1 MVLSIGMIVK
11 NEEQYLERCLTAL
24 KPILESIDSEL
35 IIADTGSTDNT
46 VEIAKKFTDNVYH
59 FEWINDF
66 AAARNSTL
74 ERAYG
79 EWYMFID
86 ADEILQDCTD
96 IIRFFKSGEY
106 KKWGSA
112 TFVIRSYADV
122 ADPNKYADSNG
133 YRLTVRRDDVRFVN
147 SVHEGLSP
155 TVSPCRPLDL
165 IADHYGYL
173 FYNNEAINDFARQ
186 KMERN
191 LKMLTAELAERE
203 SKGDVNSPVYDEIA
217 DCYHI
222 LGMPE
227 KALEY
232 VNKGFENVD
241 PDNIYIILYYSHKL
255 TLLHMLKRYDEVIKL
270 SEKYFSKENSVR
282 KTQLATDCYVYGI
295 RGVAFCDLKDYSS
308 AIPNLAMC
316 MELYDAYS
324 SGRLFTEDLLL
335 GSFRVN
341 FPNIKIYYEIFYKC
355 CLREHSYDA
364 VSKMNKLFPLSE
376 CLSDR
381 EYMHTHLMLRVEIME
396 ATGYSKLAD
405 LYYKLDDYNRRELIR
420 ITRWWLFASNKQE
433 QIIKKLGEIV
443 KGDQHLE
450 DTIGIFHSYY
460 VKKDLTPERIGE
472 YIAKYSASE
481 NEDIWCVMMLAG
493 YDITPYITA
502 PNFNASKCICE
513 VFLNYLPG
521 AVELLAS
528 YDVNAI
534 SKDGLEKAASLYGF
548 AMFGALRNKL
558 DISRLFE
565 NFGQIGLNWYN
576 EFPEPETIPDDIR
589 AAMMVSSIA
598 AARRNGDYK
607 RCVSEMRDLAV
618 ACPPLAPIINAYGE
632 IVRGEMNTAVPA
644 VNPEFE
650 MLATQVKQNI
660 RVMMDAGELTEAENT
675 LIELEQLCPSDP
687 EIEKLKD
694 EIYALKAKGA
704 QQ

>member
-1 MVLSIGMIVK
+1 MVLSIGLIVK
-11 NEEQYLERCLTAL
+11 NEEQYLEKCLTAL

-74 ERAYG
+74 ERARG

-86 ADEILQDCTD
+86 ADEILQDCAD

-106 KKWGSA
+106 KKYGSA
-112 TFVIRSYADV
+112 TYIIRSYSDTQ
-122 ADPNKYADSNG
+122 DSEKYADNRNH
-133 YRLTVRRDDVRFVN
+133 RLTVRNSKVRFIN
-147 SVHEGLSP
+147 PVHEALSIIL
-155 TVSPCRPLDL
+155 TPCKNLEL
-165 IADHYGYL
+165 IADHYGYAYYDGGEVNAL
-173 FYNNEAINDFARQ
+173 G
-186 KMERN
+186 KKKTSRN
-191 LKMLTAELAERE
+191 LEILIRELETDKSSGKVRDAL
-203 SKGDVNSPVYDEIA
+203 YDQIA
-217 DCYHI
+217 DCYHV
-222 LGMPE
+222 LGEPE

-232 VNKGFENVD
+232 VNMGFENTD
-241 PDNIYIILYYSHKL
+241 PHSMRMIGYYVHKFALLQYLGHYKDILEL
-255 TLLHMLKRYDEVIKL
+255 GQ
-270 SEKYFSKENSVR
+270 KYFGKDNPAR
-282 KTQLATDCYVYGI
+282 TTTLANDCYAYFSIGMAH
-295 RGVAFCDLKDYSS
+295 RRLGSNFS
-308 AIPNLAMC
+308 AIPC
-316 MELYDAYS
+316 FIKCFELYEKYS
-324 SGRLFTEDLLL
+324 RGELNTPDLLMCTFRM
-335 GSFRVN
+335 SFPV
-341 FPNIKIYYEIFYKC
+341 IKTCYELFYSMC
-355 CLREHSYDA
+355 VSERNYDA
-364 VSKMNKLFPLSE
+364 VSRVNRLFPLSE

-381 EYMHTHLMLRVEIME
+381 DYMHTHLMLRVEIME
-396 ATGYSKLAD
+396 HTGYSKLAD
-405 LYYKLDDYNRRELIR
+405 LYYKLDDYNRKQLIR
-420 ITRWWLFASNKQE
+420 IMRWQFFKTDKHDA
-433 QIIKKLGEIV
+433 IVKKLGELV
-443 KGDQHLE
+443 RGDQHLE
-450 DTIGIFHSYY
+450 DTIGIFRSYY
-460 VKKDLTPERIGE
+460 VKMDLTPERIGE

-565 NFGQIGLNWYN
+565 KFGQIGLHWYN
-576 EFPEPETIPDDIR
+576 EFPEPQTIPGDIR

-607 RCVSEMRDLAV
+607 RCVSEMRDLAA
-618 ACPPLAPIINAYGE
+618 ACPALAPIINAYGE

-660 RVMMDAGELTEAENT
+660 RVMMDAGDLTEAEST